1 MTRNKPDNHSPI
13 MKLSLN
19 LLGALVVLHLSLPC
33 NCLAQTTADSP
44 ATESTIEEDT
54 QGPASTVGVE
64 PTAADDQI
72 ESRLQ
77 EIMEATEWFESPE
90 VRVDNGVVFLSG
102 RTPSDEHRKWAGNLA
117 RSTQD
122 VTAVVNRIEIAP
134 KSFWDFSGAYAELRE
149 LGREAVQSL
158 PSLIAA
164 LLMLLATWVLAR
176 LVGALASSIV
186 TRRVPNRL
194 LRQVVMRA
202 ITIPILILGVYL
214 ALRVSGLTRLA
225 ATVLGGTGLLG
236 IILGIAFRDIAENFL
251 ASLLLSLQSPY
262 RVGDLIIVNGYEGI
276 VQSVTTRGTQLMTL
290 DGNHVQIPNSTIY
303 KSVITNKTSN
313 PNLRLNFVV
322 GIDYE
327 DSATTAQQVVFD
339 VLKRHEAV
347 LNTPEPLILVE
358 ELAASTVN
366 LRVYFWIDGDQNS
379 PLKVRSSVM
388 RLTKQALTEEGLTL
402 PDEAREVIFPRGV
415 PVVMQEQPPIV
426 DESKQRP
433 AESNQ
438 QVSRGEGSLASES
451 VELEQQAKESRP
463 MTDGEN
469 LLED

>member
-1 MTRNKPDNHSPI
+1 
-13 MKLSLN
+13 MKFSLN
-19 LLGALVVLHLSLPC
+19 LLVASVVLQLSFCYSSFAQPGGDEPAPE
-33 NCLAQTTADSP
+33 AQTR
-44 ATESTIEEDT
+44 EDT
-54 QGPASTVGVE
+54 QTPSNTVGVV
-64 PTAADDQI
+64 PLAADEQI

-77 EIMEATEWFESPE
+77 EILEATDWFTSPE
-90 VRVDNGVVFLSG
+90 VRVDNGVVFLRG
-102 RTPSDEHRKWAGNLA
+102 NARTEEHRVWAGDLA

-122 VTAVVNRIEIAP
+122 VTAVVNRIEIVP
-134 KSFWDFSGAYAELRE
+134 TSIWDFSGAYAELRR

-158 PSLIAA
+158 PTFVAAA
-164 LLMLLATWVLAR
+164 LLLLATWLMSR
-176 LVGALASSIV
+176 LVGALASPV
-186 TRRVPNRL
+186 VAHRVPNRL
-194 LRQVVMRA
+194 LRQVMMRA
-202 ITIPILILGVYL
+202 ITIPILILGIYL

-251 ASLLLSLQSPY
+251 ASLLISLQSPY
-262 RVGDLIIVNGYEGI
+262 RVGDLIVVDGYEGI

-290 DGNHVQIPNSTIY
+290 EGNHVQIPNSTIY
-303 KSVITNKTSN
+303 KSVITNKTTN
-313 PNLRLNFVV
+313 PNLRLDFVV

-339 VLKRHEAV
+339 VLQQHEAV
-347 LNTPEPLILVE
+347 LSHPEPLILVE

-366 LRVYFWIDGDQNS
+366 LRVYFWIDGHQNS
-379 PLKVRSSVM
+379 LLKVRSSVM

-415 PVVMQEQPPIV
+415 PVVMQEQPPLV
-426 DESKQRP
+426 EQSKHRA
-433 AESNQ
+433 AEPDQ
-438 QVSRGEGSLASES
+438 QVSRGEGSLASEAA
-451 VELEQQAKESRP
+451 ELEQQAKKSRP